1 MKDDSEK
8 ILLSVVVP
16 IGNMVGNLQFI
27 ESWLHNVKKYS
38 LEVILVHDQTFLNVG
53 PELQELLQ
61 SVNSSKVN
69 LIHGIFGNPG
79 SARNAGIRVAT
90 GSWVGFWDSDDS
102 PNIENIFAAIKISQ
116 EYDEI
121 LVGNFLVFDIKTMRY
136 RTPINNLYG
145 INSVAMNPGI
155 WRMIFRMQTICDTKF
170 PNLKMGEDQVFL
182 SRLNFGMRKL
192 RFVESIFYQYNVGGN
207 SQLTGSRLALKDL
220 PLASA
225 IILEHAKMAERK
237 QSIFDQ
243 QLVFRQQITIMK
255 KGDIL
260 LKFSIFKFIR
270 KYFKKFSFTFLT
282 ESVIALTRVLR
293 TIRSAAIK

>member
-16 IGNMVGNLQFI
+16 IGDMVGNLHFI
-27 ESWLHNVKKYS
+27 ESWLHNVNKYS

-53 PELQELLQ
+53 PELQDLLQ
-61 SVNSSKVN
+61 SVNSSKVS
-69 LIHGIFGNPG
+69 LIHGIFGDPG
-79 SARNAGIRVAT
+79 SARNAGLGVAT

-121 LVGNFLVFDIKTMRY
+121 LVGNFSILDIKTMKY
-136 RTPINNLYG
+136 RAPIKNVNG

-155 WRMIFRMQTICDTKF
+155 WRMIFRMKTICDTKF
-170 PNLKMGEDQVFL
+170 PSLKMGEDQVFL
-182 SRLNFGMRKL
+182 ARLNFGMRKL
-192 RFVESIFYQYNVGGN
+192 RFVESIFYQYNLGGT
-207 SQLTGSRLALKDL
+207 SQLTRSRLALKDL

-225 IILEHAKMAERK
+225 IILELAKKAQRK
-237 QSIFDQ
+237 QSIFDM
-243 QLVFRQQITIMK
+243 QLFFRQQMTIMK

-260 LKFSIFKFIR
+260 LKLSILELIR
-270 KYFKKFSFTFLT
+270 RYFKKLSFTFLA
-282 ESVIALTRVLR
+282 ESIIALIRVLR
-293 TIRSAAIK
+293 TIRSAAI

>member
-1 MKDDSEK
+1 MKDNSEK

-16 IGNMVGNLQFI
+16 IGDMVGNLQFI
-27 ESWLHNVKKYS
+27 ESWLQNVNKYS

-61 SVNSSKVN
+61 SVNSPNVT
-69 LIHGIFGNPG
+69 LIHGIFGDPG
-79 SARNAGIRVAT
+79 SARNAGLGVAT

-121 LVGNFLVFDIKTMRY
+121 LVGNFSVLDIKTMKY
-136 RTPINNLYG
+136 RASIKNVNG

-155 WRMIFRMQTICDTKF
+155 WRMIFRMKTICDTEF
-170 PNLKMGEDQVFL
+170 PSLKMGEDQVFL
-182 SRLNFGMRKL
+182 ARLNFGMRKL
-192 RFVESIFYQYNVGGN
+192 RFVESIFYQYNLGGT
-207 SQLTGSRLALKDL
+207 SQLTRSRLALNDL

-225 IILEHAKMAERK
+225 IILEHAKKAQRK
-237 QSIFDQ
+237 QSIFDM
-243 QLVFRQQITIMK
+243 QLFFRQQITIMK
-255 KGDIL
+255 KGDIV
-260 LKFSIFKFIR
+260 LKLSILELIR

-282 ESVIALTRVLR
+282 ESLIALTRVLR
-293 TIRSAAIK
+293 AIRSAAI

>member
-27 ESWLHNVKKYS
+27 ESWLHNVKNYS
-38 LEVILVHDQTFLNVG
+38 LEVILVLDQTFLNVG
-53 PELQELLQ
+53 PELEELLQ
-61 SVNSSKVN
+61 SVNSSKVI
-69 LIHGIFGNPG
+69 LIHGIFGDPG
-79 SARNAGIRVAT
+79 SARNAGLGIAT
-90 GSWVGFWDSDDS
+90 GSWIGFWDSDDS
-102 PNIENIFAAIKISQ
+102 PNVKNIFAAIEISQ

-121 LVGNFLVFDIKTMRY
+121 LVGNFSVLDIKTMKY
-136 RTPINNLYG
+136 RTPIKNVNG

-155 WRMIFRMQTICDTKF
+155 WRMIFRIQTICDTKF

-182 SRLNFGMRKL
+182 AHLNFGMRKL
-192 RFVESIFYQYNVGGN
+192 RFVESIFYQYNVGGT
-207 SQLTGSRLALKDL
+207 SQLTRSTLALKDL
-220 PLASA
+220 PLASS
-225 IILEHAKMAERK
+225 IILEHAKVAQRK
-237 QSIFDQ
+237 QSIFDM

-282 ESVIALTRVLR
+282 ESVIALTRILR
-293 TIRSAAIK
+293 TITSAAIK